1 MRDLLKSGSAILPA
15 LFCITLAPGS
25 PAAFASSLLLI
36 IPSICPEFN
45 QPQTS
50 TWSRLDKTSNA
61 LPKRFSG
68 SNGKQ
73 ANLDLMPRAFPSLKL
88 STQYWVRVRK
98 EVRRNRLRALQNTVG
113 PHARSESQTVR
124 LT

>member
-1 MRDLLKSGSAILPA
+1 VIKPSRPARFSYPFFSASLGRLPA
-15 LFCITLAPGS
+15 PVG
-25 PAAFASSLLLI
+25 AFASSLLLLV
-36 IPSICPEFN
+36 PSISPEFN
-45 QPQTS
+45 QPQPC
-50 TWSRLDKTSNA
+50 TWSRLDKTSNG

-113 PHARSESQTVR
+113 PHARSEIQNR
-124 LT
+124 